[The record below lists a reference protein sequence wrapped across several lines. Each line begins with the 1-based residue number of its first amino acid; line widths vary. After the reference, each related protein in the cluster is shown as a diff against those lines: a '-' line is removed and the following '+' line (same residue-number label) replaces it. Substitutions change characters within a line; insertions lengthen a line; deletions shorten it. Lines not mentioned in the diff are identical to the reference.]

1 MNAFGYEVSWFD
13 IFFLVV
19 SLVSIIYY
27 FGINTFSHWEKKGI
41 KFMKPVPFFGNTLDL
56 AMGRQHITT
65 CHQVIYD
72 YFADDA
78 YGGWFA
84 NRSPLLMVKDPELI
98 QQILVKDF
106 VHFYDRGTTV
116 DMKLDPLN
124 ANLLNM
130 TGQRWKAL
138 RQKLTPAFSSGK
150 LKLMSPQFNECVD
163 DLCGLIDEK
172 SNKKELIDVQESMSK
187 LATDVIGSC
196 AFGLQ
201 FNSLKNPESEF
212 RRMGRDILRPSW
224 RFKVRTFMRVISD
237 SLPSLLG
244 VKAFDKSK
252 EDFFINLVNDTM
264 KYREDNKV
272 ERNDFI
278 QILMNL
284 KKIDENMEID
294 PNNESHVI
302 LDDKLL
308 AANTFIFFIA
318 GFETTATT
326 LTFSM
331 YELAVNQEIQDK
343 LRQEVQTTF
352 EKYGAINY
360 DSTKDMDYLDRVI
373 SETLRKYPIAGSL
386 IRRCTKA
393 WQVPGA
399 KGKLEVGDRVV
410 IPVYPIHHDPKYY
423 PEPQKFDPERFTEEN
438 KRSRPPCTY
447 MPFGDGPRICIG
459 ARFAL
464 QELKTTLSSILLHYK
479 LTLNEKSK
487 ATLPL
492 KMKPRRILMQSEQE
506 IYINFTKIK

>member
-1 MNAFGYEVSWFD
+1 MTAFGYEVSWFD
-13 IFFLVV
+13 IFFL
-19 SLVSIIYY
+19 LVSMLAVIYY
-27 FGINTFSHWEKKGI
+27 FGISTFSHWEKKGV
-41 KFMKPVPFFGNTLDL
+41 KFMKPVPFFGNTLYL
-56 AMGRQHITT
+56 AMGRQHITD
-65 CHQVIYD
+65 CHQEIYD

-98 QQILVKDF
+98 QQVVVKDF
-106 VHFYDRGTTV
+106 THFYDRGTTV

-130 TGQRWKAL
+130 TGHRWKSL

-172 SNKKELIDVQESMSK
+172 TQKKELIDVQESMAK

-201 FNSLKNPESEF
+201 FNSLKNPDSEF
-212 RRMGRDILRPSW
+212 RRMGRDIMKTSW
-224 RFKVRTFMRVISD
+224 RFKLRMFLRIVSD
-237 SLPSLLG
+237 NLPSLLG
-244 VKAFDKSK
+244 VKAFNKSK

-284 KKIDENMEID
+284 KKMDEDMQID
-294 PNNESHVI
+294 PKNENQVI
-302 LDDKLL
+302 LDEKLL

-326 LTFSM
+326 LTFCLF
-331 YELAVNQEIQDK
+331 ELSQNQEIQDK
-343 LRQEVQTTF
+343 LRKEVQATV
-352 EKYGAINY
+352 ERHGAINY
-360 DSTKDMDYLDRVI
+360 ESTKEMEYLDRVI
-373 SETLRKYPIAGSL
+373 AETLRKYPIAGSL
-386 IRRCTKA
+386 IRRCTKP
-393 WQVPGA
+393 WQIPGSKA
-399 KGKLEVGDRVV
+399 KLEVGDRVV
-410 IPVYPIHHDPKYY
+410 IPAYAIHHDPKYY
-423 PEPQKFDPERFTEEN
+423 PDPEKFDPERFTEEN
-438 KRSRPPCTY
+438 KRTRPPCTY
-447 MPFGDGPRICIG
+447 LPFGDGPRNCIG

-464 QELKTTLSSILLHYK
+464 QELKTTLSSILIHYRV
-479 LTLNEKSK
+479 TLNEKTK
-487 ATLPL
+487 QTLPL
-492 KMKPRRILMQSEQE
+492 KLKPRRILMQAEQE
-506 IYINFTKIK
+506 IYINFTKI